1 MRPNAYLT
9 PNLLSL
15 ESELQ
20 SEAHAFMIDS
30 EIFFEQQAKL
40 GGLANADT
48 LSCLASVKAAR
59 EARHLYN

>member
-1 MRPNAYLT
+1 
-9 PNLLSL
+9 
-15 ESELQ
+15 
-20 SEAHAFMIDS
+20 MIDS